1 MYSRC
6 WEDSYIPFSQQKWNC
21 SRRLKTKVWSC
32 LPLLPPCHRSLYFW
46 PIAWELT
53 PQASINTTS
62 FLLSPLWPFHL
73 SPVFNW
79 TSSLARRWTRCSA
92 VVWIESEDAGPCLAR
107 AFCKRS
113 ITASGL
119 IFIAAFRTVRVLRS
133 RDTGSMKRWMATL
146 LLKRLQSHWRFPSLV
161 CLKWNKK
168 GGDCGAHGLRSF
180 SGRFRNVSDEMS
192 FFLDCLTPVS
202 LSVVWIFSW
211 SALGSLQQ
219 VDGAVFRREAA
230 VSLKR

>member
-113 ITASGL
+113 RICRIQIQGGRQEKERHQKDNWRQEINLKIEKVGWEETKRNKGCGEEAENGSTSRSHGSSTA
-119 IFIAAFRTVRVLRS
+119 
-133 RDTGSMKRWMATL
+133 
-146 LLKRLQSHWRFPSLV
+146 
-161 CLKWNKK
+161 
-168 GGDCGAHGLRSF
+168 
-180 SGRFRNVSDEMS
+180 
-192 FFLDCLTPVS
+192 
-202 LSVVWIFSW
+202 
-211 SALGSLQQ
+211 
-219 VDGAVFRREAA
+219 
-230 VSLKR
+230 